1 VFEFLASLQPT
12 PSDGSSTPAL
22 SPARNPILLLL
33 LIIETV
39 LATLAGVHTHPAS
52 ALDCGL
58 QSRWQTLYRAKDER
72 HIRAIQDRFD
82 CCGLRSTSDMP
93 WPFPS
98 SEIDVRTCST
108 RFERTRSCLAN
119 WRSEEQ
125 SVANMLLAVNV
136 LVMLWQAVVVY
147 GFLPDANL
155 LRRWIG
161 GRRTDERE
169 SRRAIGFGEEG
180 ERYLDGPETGVERDG
195 EGDVRLI
202 QDEESGEARDTQSNL
217 ISFS

>member
-1 VFEFLASLQPT
+1 
-12 PSDGSSTPAL
+12 
-22 SPARNPILLLL
+22 
-33 LIIETV
+33 
-39 LATLAGVHTHPAS
+39 
-52 ALDCGL
+52 
-58 QSRWQTLYRAKDER
+58 
-72 HIRAIQDRFD
+72 
-82 CCGLRSTSDMP
+82 
-93 WPFPS
+93 
-98 SEIDVRTCST
+98 
-108 RFERTRSCLAN
+108 
-119 WRSEEQ
+119 
-125 SVANMLLAVNV
+125 MLLAVNV

-155 LRRWIG
+155 LKRWIG

-169 SRRAIGFGEEG
+169 SRRAIGFGDEG